1 MKAFY
6 CDHFVLPLPP
16 AHSFPMMKY
25 RKLRERVVSEGILDA
40 QDLAEPAAAAV
51 DELCLVHDRAY
62 VRDVIDGRLT
72 VEQQRRIGFPWSPA
86 MAERARRSVGGTIA
100 AARVAL
106 SEGSAVNLAGGTHHA
121 FRDHGSGYCV
131 FNDIA
136 VAARVVQ
143 RDAIACGAASP
154 RITVIDCDVHQGD
167 GTAAIFDGDPS
178 VFTFSLHAEKNFPF
192 KKQTS
197 DLDIVLPDGTR
208 DEEYLRVLAAGLD
221 DALER
226 QHPDLVFYLAGADP
240 YEGDRLGRLKLTIQG
255 LRKRDRL
262 VVERCEGIPIAA
274 CMGGGYCPDVDT
286 IAEIH
291 ANTVRELSRAAAAVR
306 S

>member
-16 AHSFPMMKY
+16 THSFPMLKY
-25 RKLRERVVSEGILDA
+25 RKLRERVLDGGILDA
-40 QDLAEPAAAAV
+40 ADLVEPAAAAV
-51 DELCLVHDRAY
+51 DELCLVHDPAY
-62 VRDVIDGRLT
+62 VSDVIEGRLT
-72 VEQQRRIGFPWSPA
+72 PEQQRRIGFPWSPA

-106 SEGSAVNLAGGTHHA
+106 TEGAGVNLAGGTHHA

-136 VAARVVQ
+136 VATRVVQ
-143 RDAIACGAASP
+143 RDALVCDTAPP
-154 RITVIDCDVHQGD
+154 RVAVIDCDVHQGD
-167 GTAAIFDGDPS
+167 GTAAIFREDPS
-178 VFTFSLHAEKNFPF
+178 VFTLSLHAEKNFPF
-192 KKQTS
+192 KKEMS
-197 DLDIVLPDGTR
+197 DLDVVLPDGAR
-208 DEEYLRVLAAGLD
+208 DDDYLQFLDAGLD
-221 DALER
+221 EAFGR
-226 QHPDLVFYLAGADP
+226 QDPQLVFYLAGADP
-240 YEGDRLGRLKLTIQG
+240 YERDRLGRLKLTIDG
-255 LRKRDRL
+255 LRARDRL
-262 VVERCEGIPIAA
+262 VVERCAGIPIVA